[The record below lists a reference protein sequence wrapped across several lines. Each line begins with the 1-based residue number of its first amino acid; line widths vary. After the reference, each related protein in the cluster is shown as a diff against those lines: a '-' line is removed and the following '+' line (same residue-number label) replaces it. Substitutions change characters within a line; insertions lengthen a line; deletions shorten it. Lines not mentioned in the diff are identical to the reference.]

1 MKKIIKQFWEKAPIL
16 RYILR
21 SLAKWFTIVALTFG
35 ILYAVLFLTGNYAKM
50 ESVLNLRYNS
60 PFVLVPLVVFA
71 VLAILCFVIGLLL
84 YFHKY
89 KRPTAKSRFYQVL
102 STRLNDRRRNAREQ
116 GDNDI

>member
-16 RYILR
+16 RYILS
-21 SLAKWFTIVALTFG
+21 SLARWFIIAALIFG
-35 ILYAVLFLTGNYAKM
+35 ILYAVLSLTGNYAKI

-71 VLAILCFVIGLLL
+71 ALAILCFVIGLLL

-89 KRPTAKSRFYQVL
+89 KRPAAKSRFYQAL
-102 STRLNDRRRNAREQ
+102 STRLNDGQKNTGEL
-116 GDNDI
+116 GDNDT